1 MACNMSN
8 LLCHTLKLTW
18 LTCIASIYLT
28 NSHKQHSIN
37 DLQCPSPSLCIF
49 CLFQLPMLL
58 FYIIDIG
65 ECVTDGVDHCA
76 GGGEC
81 RWKDGK
87 YQCVCATNG
96 VEYCT
101 GKGAECRNINDMWTC
116 VCDSG
121 YYRIEGLACTGLFL
135 KNIYNK

>member
-1 MACNMSN
+1 
-8 LLCHTLKLTW
+8 
-18 LTCIASIYLT
+18 
-28 NSHKQHSIN
+28 
-37 DLQCPSPSLCIF
+37 
-49 CLFQLPMLL
+49 MLL

-87 YQCVCATNG
+87 YRCACVTNG
-96 VEYCT
+96 IEYCT
-101 GKGAECRNINDMWTC
+101 GKGAECRKINDMWTC